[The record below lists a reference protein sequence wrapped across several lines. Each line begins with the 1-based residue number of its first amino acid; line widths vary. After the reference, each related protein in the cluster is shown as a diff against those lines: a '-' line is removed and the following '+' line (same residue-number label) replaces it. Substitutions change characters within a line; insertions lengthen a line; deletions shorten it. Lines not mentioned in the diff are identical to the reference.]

1 MAAGTS
7 IFLPVMEY
15 NGDTWHLQYD
25 PENPMSV
32 RPDLVGGKIT
42 NMSCAPVKLPRQHPD
57 KQFYMV
63 VVSILMPAS
72 MEPSGRAIPEKRLLG
87 FRVYDYLPAKPSTLD
102 ALNLN
107 EMVFYIAEPR
117 PGSDAQTLLETVL
130 GLKVQEQPA
139 AEAVNTDWT
148 KMLMQQDAPEPQ
160 PEPVAPQQ
168 RAYTAPQ
175 QHTMQLS
182 DGTVR

>member
-63 VVSILMPAS
+63 VVSILMARQH
-72 MEPSGRAIPEKRLLG
+72 GA
-87 FRVYDYLPAKPSTLD
+87 F
-102 ALNLN
+102 
-107 EMVFYIAEPR
+107 
-117 PGSDAQTLLETVL
+117 
-130 GLKVQEQPA
+130 
-139 AEAVNTDWT
+139 WT
-148 KMLMQQDAPEPQ
+148 GYP
-160 PEPVAPQQ
+160 
-168 RAYTAPQ
+168 
-175 QHTMQLS
+175 
-182 DGTVR
+182 